1 MPGGQLQMMP
11 FAKKDC
17 YSVYAF
23 RYAAIPI
30 LIFAVALIAIFLLL
44 FGHTSVWFDEANYL
58 QISRELSITGY
69 PFWPDVDKPRLFL
82 DSPPGLLYAI
92 SFINGVVGDNLFFLR
107 IVYSVTCVAIPF
119 IALFLYIRMTNLGL
133 LLLSVT
139 LLFCSMTFY
148 YIRELVQIRMDLP
161 LAALS
166 FVALLLV
173 ATWEEQSQ
181 HRESASKWVTLGVLC
196 GISALAFF
204 TKYQAVCLTGTLGLY
219 TVFRNPRLLAS
230 WLPLIA
236 HLFGAAIGILAV
248 VILVKPGVAALLL
261 YVFEMVDIHGV
272 LKVNSLIDER
282 GHWSVFKKII
292 PMVAVPAVVF
302 KIVNCKSR
310 NWKNEPLLLLC
321 VLMVL
326 VVIAF
331 NLAVHRGPGAG
342 HYYMTQAAL
351 PLGYIYAWSFNCVFH
366 ARRVGAIAAMVA
378 ALAFHSIINVNVAGG
393 SPQRWGYGW
402 MDLVGPGGRLDQAK
416 LVAASLAPSLGPD
429 EVLLLDD
436 WGYQNAAVPY
446 WLNRVRYRY
455 LNTMDPIRVE
465 KLLEQKGPHRVG
477 AVIFRG
483 QDTHTLLRRPEWA
496 EVDALLSREFV
507 RLQVEN
513 APDWI
518 IYVPRAERVSP

>member
-1 MPGGQLQMMP
+1 MMP
-11 FAKKDC
+11 IAKKGCD
-17 YSVYAF
+17 SVYAF

-58 QISRELSITGY
+58 QISRKLSITGY
-69 PFWPDVDKPRLFL
+69 PFWPDPGLDKPRLFL

-119 IALFLYIRMTNLGL
+119 IALFLYIRMMNLGL

-148 YIRELVQIRMDLP
+148 YIRELVQVRMDLP

-166 FVALLLV
+166 FVALLLI

-181 HRESASKWVTLGVLC
+181 HRQSASKWLTLGVLC

-204 TKYQAVCLTGTLGLY
+204 TKYQAVCLTGTIGLY

-248 VILVKPGVAALLL
+248 VILLNDIAALLL
-261 YVFEMVDIHGV
+261 HVFKTADTHGV
-272 LKVNSLIDER
+272 LKVNSLIDEQ

-302 KIVNCKSR
+302 TIVNRGSR

-321 VLMVL
+321 ILMVL

-351 PLGYIYAWSFNCVFH
+351 PLAYIYAWSFNCVFH
-366 ARRVGAIAAMVA
+366 ARRVGAIAAMVI

-402 MDLVGPGGRLDQAK
+402 MDLVGPVGRLDQAK
-416 LVAASLAPSLGPD
+416 LVAASLAPSLGPE

-436 WGYQNAAVPY
+436 WDAAVPY
-446 WLNRVRYRY
+446 WLNRLRYSY
-455 LNTMDPIRVE
+455 DLNNMGPIRVE
-465 KLLEQKGPHRVG
+465 KLLEQRGPHRVG
-477 AVIFRG
+477 AVILRA
-483 QDTHTLLRRPEWA
+483 QNTLTLLRRPEWA

-507 RLQVEN
+507 RLRVEN
-513 APDWI
+513 ASDWT
-518 IYVPRAERVSP
+518 IYVRRAERVSP

>member
-1 MPGGQLQMMP
+1 MMP
-11 FAKKDC
+11 FVKKGC
-17 YSVYAF
+17 YSVFALK
-23 RYAAIPI
+23 YAAILI
-30 LIFAVALIAIFLLL
+30 LIIAVALIATFLLL
-44 FGHTSVWFDEANYL
+44 FGDTSVWFDEANYL
-58 QISRELSITGY
+58 QISRQISITGY
-69 PFWPDVDKPRLFL
+69 PFWPDVEKPRLFL

-92 SFINGVVGDNLFFLR
+92 SVLNGVVGDNLFLLR
-107 IVYSVTCVAIPF
+107 IVYSVTCVATPF
-119 IALFLYIRMTNLGL
+119 IGLFLYIRRMKLDL

-166 FVALLLV
+166 FLTLLLA
-173 ATWEEQSQ
+173 ATWEDQFQ
-181 HRESASKWVTLGVLC
+181 HRESSLKWLTLGLLC

-204 TKYQAVCLTGTLGLY
+204 TKYQAICLTGTLGLY
-219 TVFRNPRLLAS
+219 ALCRNPRRLAS

-236 HLFGAAIGILAV
+236 HLLGAAIGILAV
-248 VILVKPGVAALLL
+248 VILVKPGIGPL
-261 YVFEMVDIHGV
+261 FFISRRFDILGV
-272 LKVNSLIDER
+272 LEVNSLIDER
-282 GHWSVFKKII
+282 GHWGVFKKII

-302 KIVNCKSR
+302 TIVNWGSR

-331 NLAVHRGPGAG
+331 NLVVHRGPGAG

-351 PLGYIYAWSFNCVFH
+351 PLGYIYAWSFNCLFH
-366 ARRVGAIAAMVA
+366 ARRVGVIAAMLA

-393 SPQRWGYGW
+393 SQTRWGYGW
-402 MDLVGPGGRLDQAK
+402 MDLVGPVGRLDQAK
-416 LVAASLAPSLGPD
+416 LVSARLAPSLGPE

-436 WGYQNAAVPY
+436 WGFQNAAVPY
-446 WLNRVRYRY
+446 WLNRLRYSY
-455 LNTMDPIRVE
+455 LTTMEPIKVE

-483 QDTHTLLRRPEWA
+483 QYTLTLLRRPEWA

-513 APDWI
+513 APDWT
-518 IYVPRAERVSP
+518 IYIQRAEGVSP